1 MISGNMDDPDRTLNA
16 REAAK
21 LLGVNY
27 RLVLIEA
34 EAGRLPARRIG
45 RSWRFSE
52 RALRAW
58 LRREEPPANT

>member
-1 MISGNMDDPDRTLNA
+1 MISGDMDDPDRTLNA
-16 REAAK
+16 REAAE
-21 LLGVNY
+21 LLRLNY

-34 EAGRLPARRIG
+34 EAGRIPARRIG

-58 LRREEPPANT
+58 LRREADPSE